1 MNIAFFLTL
10 AVFSALLTLS
20 TVAQILYV
28 ESLRLRSREVPALEY
43 FKNNLEH
50 RLGLKIERGALT
62 FSLIKHA
69 LIAMMGIC
77 ALALLGEG
85 RQQFW
90 TAIAEAAVLAWALSM
105 VFAQILPQL
114 LYRKTNGNWLFGSL
128 PVLHAMILVMAPIV
142 AILKFFQS
150 LTELRESADEENGNG
165 THSESVEALI
175 TAGKEEGLI
184 EEEDR
189 KLIQSVVEFGD
200 KTVGE
205 VMTPRPRI
213 VGIEKSRSLE
223 ELREL
228 VINEQYSRIP
238 VYDETIDNVVGF
250 IHVRD
255 LFERNPNERGRKAW
269 EIMRPIRVVPE
280 QKMVTALLKEMQ
292 RDGAHMAVVVD
303 EYGNTAGLAT
313 MEDLVEEIFGEIRDE
328 HEPVADVTADGE
340 GAWLVSGSFDLDH
353 LQELVGFR
361 PDEQFDSTTVGGLAA
376 EWLGRVPLA
385 GEAVEREGIRI
396 EIVAA
401 DDRRVDRVRILRA
414 LEPEQPHK
422 EHPTMEVKKDA

>member
-20 TVAQILYV
+20 AVAQLLYV
-28 ESLRLRSREVPALEY
+28 EALRLRSREYPALEY
-43 FKNNLEH
+43 FKRNLEE

-62 FSLIKHA
+62 FSLIKHS
-69 LIAMMGIC
+69 LIAMMGIFS
-77 ALALLGEG
+77 LSLLGAG
-85 RQQFW
+85 REHFW
-90 TAIAEAAVLAWALSM
+90 TAIAEAAVLAWVLCTF
-105 VFAQILPQL
+105 FAQILPQL
-114 LYRKTNGNWLFGSL
+114 LYRQTNGKWLFAFL

-150 LTELRESADEENGNG
+150 LTELREPADEEAGNGNA
-165 THSESVEALI
+165 ESVEALI

-189 KLIQSVVEFGD
+189 QLIQSVVEFGD
-200 KTVGE
+200 KTVHE

-213 VGIEKSRSLE
+213 VAIEKGKSLE
-223 ELREL
+223 ELRQL

-238 VYDETIDNVVGF
+238 VFDESIDNIVGF

-255 LFERNPNERGRKAW
+255 MFERNPDERGRKAW
-269 EIMRPIRVVPE
+269 ELMRPIRVVPE
-280 QKMVTALLKEMQ
+280 QKKVTALLREMQ

-328 HEPVADVTADGE
+328 HEPMADVTPDGE
-340 GAWLVSGSFDLDH
+340 GAWLVSGSFDMDH
-353 LQELVGFR
+353 LQELVAFR
-361 PDEQFDSTTVGGLAA
+361 TAAHFDSTTVGGLAA
-376 EWLGRVPLA
+376 EWLGRVPRV

-396 EIVAA
+396 EVVAA
-401 DDRRVDRVRILRA
+401 NDRRVDRVRILRA
-414 LEPEQPHK
+414 PEPEPVK
-422 EHPTMEVKKDA
+422 EHPAEEEKKDA

>member
-1 MNIAFFLTL
+1 MNIAFFITL
-10 AVFSALLTLS
+10 AVFSGLLTIS
-20 TVAQILYV
+20 TLAQLLYV
-28 ESLRLRSREVPALEY
+28 ESLRLRSREYACLEY
-43 FKNNLEH
+43 FKDHLED

-62 FSLIKHA
+62 FSLFKHA
-69 LIAMMGIC
+69 LIAMMGILS
-77 ALALLGEG
+77 LALLGIG
-85 RQQFW
+85 REHFW
-90 TAIAEAAVLAWALSM
+90 SAIAESAVLAWALCT
-105 VFAQILPQL
+105 FFGQILPQL
-114 LYRKTNGNWLFGSL
+114 LYRQTTGKWLFAFL
-128 PVLHAMILVMAPIV
+128 PVLHAMILIMAPLV
-142 AILKFFQS
+142 AVLNFFKS
-150 LTELRESADEENGNG
+150 LTELRETGDEENGNG
-165 THSESVEALI
+165 NAESVEALI

-189 KLIQSVVEFGD
+189 QLIQSVVEFGD
-200 KTVGE
+200 KTVHE

-213 VGIEKSRSLE
+213 VAIEKSKSLE

-238 VYDETIDNVVGF
+238 VFDESIDNVVGF

-255 LFERNPNERGRKAW
+255 MFERNPNERGRKAW

-280 QKMVTALLKEMQ
+280 QKMVTALLREMQ

-328 HEPVADVTADGE
+328 HEPVADVTPDGE

-353 LQELVGFR
+353 LQELVGFN
-361 PDEQFDSTTVGGLAA
+361 PDEHFDSTTVGGLAA
-376 EWLGRVPLA
+376 EWLGRVPRV
-385 GEAVEREGIRI
+385 GEVAEREGIRI

-401 DDRRVDRVRILRA
+401 NDRRVDRARILRA
-414 LEPEQPHK
+414 PQPVTQK
-422 EHPTMEVKKDA
+422 EHPTVEEKKDA

>member
-1 MNIAFFLTL
+1 MNIAFLLTL
-10 AVFSALLTLS
+10 AVFSGLLTLS
-20 TVAQILYV
+20 AVAQLLYV
-28 ESLRLRSREVPALEY
+28 EALRLRSREYPALEY
-43 FKNNLEH
+43 FKSSLED

-69 LIAMMGIC
+69 LIALMGIF
-77 ALALLGEG
+77 ALSLLGAG
-85 RQQFW
+85 REHFW
-90 TAIAEAAVLAWALSM
+90 TAIAEAAALAWALCTF
-105 VFAQILPQL
+105 FAQILPQI
-114 LYRKTNGNWLFGSL
+114 LYRHTNGKWLFAFL
-128 PVLHAMILVMAPIV
+128 PALHAMILLMAPLV
-142 AILKFFQS
+142 AVLKFIQS
-150 LTELRESADEENGNG
+150 ITELRDPADDESPATNA
-165 THSESVEALI
+165 ESVEALI

-213 VGIEKSRSLE
+213 VAIEKSRSQE
-223 ELREL
+223 ELRAL

-238 VYDETIDNVVGF
+238 VFDGTIDNIVGF

-255 LFERNPNERGRKAW
+255 MFERNPNERGRKAW
-269 EIMRPIRVVPE
+269 ELMRPIRVVPE
-280 QKMVTALLKEMQ
+280 QKMVTALLREMQ

-328 HEPVADVTADGE
+328 HEPVADVTPDGD
-340 GAWLVSGSFDLDH
+340 GVWLVSGSYDPDH
-353 LQELVGFR
+353 LQDLVGFH
-361 PDEQFDSTTVGGLAA
+361 PEEAFQSTTIGGLAA
-376 EWLGRVPLA
+376 EWLGRVPRV
-385 GEAVEREGIRI
+385 GEAVERHGIRL

-401 DDRRVDRVRILRA
+401 NDRRVDRVRILRA
-414 LEPEQPHK
+414 PEPEAAKPALP
-422 EHPTMEVKKDA
+422 EEENTDV